1 MLKWLIRKR
10 IAGFEQAYGYDTS
23 YMREMLDASTRGFM
37 RFAKVMELSQ
47 HREDTPVDAW
57 FAAKLAATLAEDCG
71 PCTQLVV
78 KMAEQAG
85 VKTEVLR
92 GIIGGDIALMGADAA
107 LAYRYAKT
115 ALAHDPAND
124 ALREEIQRRWGPRA
138 VVTLALSVTSSRM
151 YPTLKYALGH
161 GKTCS
166 RVRVGDTDL
175 VPHAATA

>member
-1 MLKWLIRKR
+1 MLKWFIRKR
-10 IAGFEQAYGYDTS
+10 IAGFERAYDYDTR

-47 HREDTPVDAW
+47 HCEDTPAEAW
-57 FAAKLAATLAEDCG
+57 FAAKLATTLSEDCG

-85 VKTEVLR
+85 VRAEVLR
-92 GIIGGDIALMGADAA
+92 GIIGGDIGLMGADAA

-115 ALAHDPAND
+115 ALTYDPAND

-138 VVTLALSVTSSRM
+138 VVTLALAVTSARM

-161 GKTCS
+161 GKTCT
-166 RVRVGDTDL
+166 RVRVGDAEL
-175 VPHAATA
+175 VPHAAAA